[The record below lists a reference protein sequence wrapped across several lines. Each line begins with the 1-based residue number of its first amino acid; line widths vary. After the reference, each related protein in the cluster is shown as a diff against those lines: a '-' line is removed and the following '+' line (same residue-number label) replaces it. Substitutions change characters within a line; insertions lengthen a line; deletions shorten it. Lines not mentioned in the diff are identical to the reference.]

1 MQVSYALAL
10 LRYLLYCSG
19 LAPNLRY
26 LQCLPALYS
35 QQYTK
40 VTEFLVS
47 LPNRHSQVC
56 KYNVVNKE
64 IQDDSDGQRFASRT
78 TRPMEEEKNL
88 ITWITTPS
96 ELNLGHYQPTDKKPS
111 SERLSDLPQPSAQI
125 CLDSS
130 WAALR
135 ALSQGS
141 HQSPIGGGQAPTLTP
156 ASETGFLLYHG
167 PPFSPPAAVT
177 QCSPAT
183 RHSHHLINAVKTD
196 PSGKRTMTKS

>member
-1 MQVSYALAL
+1 MHQ
-10 LRYLLYCSG
+10 LYCDICFIAVVWHRTCDISNVF
-19 LAPNLRY
+19 LHCTASSIRK
-26 LQCLPALYS
+26 S
-35 QQYTK
+35 QNFWCP
-40 VTEFLVS
+40 FLIGTVKS
-47 LPNRHSQVC
+47 AN
-56 KYNVVNKE
+56 NVVNKE